1 MNGEFS
7 LKLCDLDI
15 WHVYAKTRYQMYNI
29 FMTAVTGAAGNFI
42 ALSSKLSC
50 NVLKILY
57 VIFLW
62 EVQLCTLEMEVSV
75 IMENLEYLWASI
87 IQQV

>member
-1 MNGEFS
+1 MTLISGMFTQ
-7 LKLCDLDI
+7 KLDI
-15 WHVYAKTRYQMYNI
+15 KCI